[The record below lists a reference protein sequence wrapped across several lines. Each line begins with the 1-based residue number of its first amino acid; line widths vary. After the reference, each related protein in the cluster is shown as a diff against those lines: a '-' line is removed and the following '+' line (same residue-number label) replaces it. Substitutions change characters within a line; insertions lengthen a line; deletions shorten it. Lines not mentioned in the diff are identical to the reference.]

1 MIRFYKK
8 PCPMK
13 KRIPALTAVCSLLI
27 LFNSCSTGKSTV
39 DQRKPETAFSNPLPT
54 GCFVQWND
62 GTIQHY
68 SSLKLVTGILITP
81 HLLADQKVIINSGDI
96 MAYQDKGYYAVSSKK
111 LKSSKKALVAAEV
124 LPGFAV
130 KLVSGKLNV
139 YSRKYYNGA
148 NTVNEYFLQHGEDAA
163 IVAYS
168 KDVLKSMLKE
178 DKKTLDY
185 FNSNSK
191 LSPES
196 KKILATV
203 EMYNNSQ
210 FITRN

>member
-1 MIRFYKK
+1 
-8 PCPMK
+8 MK
-13 KRIPALTAVCSLLI
+13 KSIPALIAVCSLLMLI
-27 LFNSCSTGKSTV
+27 NSCSTGKNTV
-39 DQRKPETAFSNPLPT
+39 DQNKTETSFSNPVPS
-54 GCFVQWND
+54 GCFVEWND

-81 HLLADQKVIINSGDI
+81 HLVADNKVIINSGDI
-96 MAYQDKGYYAVSSKK
+96 LAYQDKGQYAVSYKR
-111 LKSSKKALVAAEV
+111 LKSAKKALVAAEA

-139 YSRKYYNGA
+139 YSRKYYNGG
-148 NTVNEYFLQHGEDAA
+148 NTVNEYFLQHGEEGS

-168 KDVLKSMLKE
+168 KEVMKSMLKE
-178 DKKTLDY
+178 DKKALDY
-185 FNSNSK
+185 FISNSK

>member
-1 MIRFYKK
+1 
-8 PCPMK
+8 MK
-13 KRIPALTAVCSLLI
+13 KRLPALTAVCSLLI

-39 DQRKPETAFSNPLPT
+39 DRNKSETSFSNPLPS
-54 GCFVQWND
+54 GCFVEWND
-62 GTIQHY
+62 GTIKHY

-81 HLLADQKVIINSGDI
+81 HLVADQKQVIHSGDI
-96 MAYQDKGYYAVSSKK
+96 LAYQDKGQYAVSSKR
-111 LKSSKKALVAAEV
+111 LTSSKKALVAAEV

-148 NTVNEYFLQHGEDAA
+148 NTAHEYFLQHGEDAS

-178 DKKTLDY
+178 DKKALDY

-196 KKILATV
+196 KKILTTV